1 MAKSR
6 TRVVLDTINEMDIA
20 KELLTNRYLLNVILT
35 NLYKMQ
41 RVMANNFSVIESDLR
56 KEKKNEKK
64 EKSHTL
70 KERKVKKE
78 KKRIEKESIIEFE
91 KFSIT
96 SEQYEALVNEY
107 GVDIVNEA
115 CVLLDGWFK
124 EYNRDIK
131 DNFKKLKQWAVH
143 QVMKKRL
150 RDVMADV
157 VRITS
162 HYDYKEI
169 EDIAVARRYIANVPS
184 HLRNLDYGVK
194 YLVEKFKL
202 GENENG

>member
-96 SEQYEALVNEY
+96 SEQHEALVNEY

-115 CVLLDGWFK
+115 
-124 EYNRDIK
+124 
-131 DNFKKLKQWAVH
+131 
-143 QVMKKRL
+143 
-150 RDVMADV
+150 
-157 VRITS
+157 
-162 HYDYKEI
+162 
-169 EDIAVARRYIANVPS
+169 
-184 HLRNLDYGVK
+184 
-194 YLVEKFKL
+194 
-202 GENENG
+202 